1 VSCVKF
7 AVLQYLLMEKD
18 NFHVHIFSVFVK
30 EVFEEVGHRIIG
42 DMSTHNYMSANR
54 RQIML

>member
-1 VSCVKF
+1 
-7 AVLQYLLMEKD
+7 MEKD

-42 DMSTHNYMSANR
+42 DMSTNNYMSANR